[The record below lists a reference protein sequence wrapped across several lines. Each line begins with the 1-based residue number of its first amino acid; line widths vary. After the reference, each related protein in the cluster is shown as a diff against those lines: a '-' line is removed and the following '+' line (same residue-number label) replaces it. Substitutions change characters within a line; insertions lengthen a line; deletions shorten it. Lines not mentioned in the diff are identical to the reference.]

1 MSAVLKGVEIVSNTM
16 TSRTVRRL
24 FNDLFRQQGQ
34 EHADHTLP
42 LHFEFGAFQ
51 RYKYKV
57 RNSAYTRR
65 KFRRYGHRNPNVLK
79 GDLRRI
85 ILATA
90 RAGVTATHKGWQVRA
105 RGTQR
110 HKMWGN
116 TRNELEQI
124 SPSEEENYNQTNIR
138 RFIRKAGTQNYRE
151 RSRRVI
157 RK

>member
-16 TSRTVRRL
+16 TARTTRRL
-24 FNDLFRQQGQ
+24 FNDIFRRQGQ
-34 EHADHTLP
+34 EHAENTLP
-42 LHFEFGAFQ
+42 LHFEFGAYQ
-51 RYKYKV
+51 RYRYKV
-57 RNSAYTRR
+57 RNSVYTRR
-65 KFRRYGHRNPNVLK
+65 KYRKYGHRNPNVLK

-90 RAGVTATHKGWQVRA
+90 RGGVTATHRGWQVKA

-138 RFIRKAGTQNYRE
+138 RFIRMAGTQTYRE
-151 RSRRVI
+151 RTRRVI